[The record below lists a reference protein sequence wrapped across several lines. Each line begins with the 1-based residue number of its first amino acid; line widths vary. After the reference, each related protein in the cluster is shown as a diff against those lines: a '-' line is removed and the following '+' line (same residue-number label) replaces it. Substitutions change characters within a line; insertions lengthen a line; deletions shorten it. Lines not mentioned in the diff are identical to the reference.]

1 MTFIVVCGR
10 IYSVLQVPVEH
21 HTRVAN
27 RRALLLLCHFVD
39 EMAVASLTGTQI
51 LFAFPRGEVMP
62 MFVTWELLF
71 LLAGFIIALL
81 TYIDNHNK
89 KN

>member
-1 MTFIVVCGR
+1 MLPKFYINFSPILANCFQLFCNVVT
-10 IYSVLQVPVEH
+10 SKVLK
-21 HTRVAN
+21 T
-27 RRALLLLCHFVD
+27 HFPYTV
-39 EMAVASLTGTQI
+39 AVASLTGTQI

>member
-1 MTFIVVCGR
+1 LTFSTHYGI
-10 IYSVLQVPVEH
+10 IWTVPDKEYPE
-21 HTRVAN
+21 
-27 RRALLLLCHFVD
+27 RAIRWRLLPVFSG
-39 EMAVASLTGTQI
+39 MQI
-51 LFAFPRGEVMP
+51 LFAFPRGEVML

-71 LLAGFIIALL
+71 LFAGFLIALL

>member
-1 MTFIVVCGR
+1 MRINSGYILTFIVVCGR
-10 IYSVLQVPVEH
+10 MYSVLQVPVEH
-21 HTRVAN
+21 HIRW
-27 RRALLLLCHFVD
+27 RLLPF
-39 EMAVASLTGTQI
+39 TGTQI